1 MVDPRKTPLYD
12 MQVKMG
18 GKIVNFEDWMMP
30 VKFEGVIEEHKWT
43 RQHAGI
49 FDISHMTEFMVE
61 GPDAV
66 PLLKTLMTNSVGIG
80 DFKAQYNHICYPDGG
95 VIDDLYIYREREDKV
110 RIIANAQTLET
121 DGKDFNWIKDHIGD
135 FDATITDLS
144 LDRARLAFQG
154 PETMKLLNPITKAD
168 ITQIKRFNWIYT
180 EVTPSPT
187 SPTSQETIPIF
198 LSRTGYTGE
207 DDFSPALGSF
217 EISCD
222 NKHAEAL
229 YQTFLDTGAKPIG
242 LGARDSLRLEC
253 CYALYGHELNAGIT
267 TIEAGLGWVVKE
279 KEGTKFIGQEVILKQ
294 KVEGAPRVSVGLNLL
309 DKGILREGYKI
320 FKDGEEIGYVTS
332 GTFAPTLEKTV
343 GLAIITPEHRAVGT
357 ELDVQ
362 IRKKMKKAVIVKTP
376 FYTRGR
382 NI

>member
-61 GPDAV
+61 GPDTI

-80 DFKAQYNHICYPDGG
+80 DFKAQYNHMCYPDGG
-95 VIDDLYIYREREDKV
+95 VVDDLYIYRESAEKV

-121 DGKDFNWIKDHIGD
+121 EGKDFNWIKDRIGE
-135 FDATITDLS
+135 FNATITDLS
-144 LDRARLAFQG
+144 LERTRLAFQG
-154 PETMKLLNPITKAD
+154 PDTMKLLNPLTKAN
-168 ITQIKRFNWIYT
+168 ITEIKRFNWIYT
-180 EVTPSPT
+180 EVIPPST
-187 SPTSQETIPIF
+187 TDSSKESIPIF

-222 NKHAEAL
+222 NKHAEEL
-229 YQTFLDTGAKPIG
+229 YKIFLDTGAKPIG

-253 CYALYGHELNAGIT
+253 CYALYGNDINAQIT

-279 KEGTKFIGQEVILKQ
+279 KEGIKFIGQEVIMKQ
-294 KVEGAPRVSVGLNLL
+294 KAEGAPRTSVGLNLL
-309 DKGILREGYKI
+309 DKGILRAGYKI
-320 FKDGEEIGYVTS
+320 FKDSKEIGYVTS

-343 GLAIITPEHRAVGT
+343 GLALISPEFKTIGT
-357 ELDVQ
+357 EIDVQ
-362 IRKKMKKAVIVKTP
+362 IRNKLKKAVVVKTP
-376 FYTRGR
+376 FYSRGR

>member
-1 MVDPRKTPLYD
+1 MADPRKTPLYD

-30 VKFEGVIEEHKWT
+30 VQFEGVIEEHNWT

-49 FDISHMTEFMVE
+49 FDISHMTEFVVE
-61 GPDAV
+61 GPDTI

-80 DFKAQYNHICYPDGG
+80 DFKAQYNHMCYPDGG
-95 VIDDLYIYREREDKV
+95 VIDDLYIYRESVDKV

-121 DGKDFNWIKDHIGD
+121 DGKDFDWIKDHVED

-144 LDRARLAFQG
+144 LDRARFAFQG
-154 PETMKLLNPITKAD
+154 PETMHLLNLITKAD
-168 ITQIKRFNWIYT
+168 ITEIKRFNWIYT
-180 EVTPSPT
+180 EVTT
-187 SPTSQETIPIF
+187 STETIPIF

-217 EISCD
+217 EISCES
-222 NKHAEAL
+222 KYAEAL
-229 YQTFLDTGAKPIG
+229 YQAFLDTGAKPIG

-253 CYALYGHELNAGIT
+253 CYALYGHEINAQIT
-267 TIEAGLGWVVKE
+267 TIEANLGWVVKE
-279 KEGTKFIGQEVILKQ
+279 KEGTKFIGQDVILKQ
-294 KVEGAPRVSVGLNLL
+294 KAEGTSRISVGLNLL

-320 FKDGEEIGYVTS
+320 FKDGVEIGYVTS
-332 GTFAPTLEKTV
+332 GTYAPTLEKTV
-343 GLAIITPEHRAVGT
+343 ALALIIPEYNVIGT
-357 ELDVQ
+357 VIDVQ
-362 IRKKMKKAVIVKTP
+362 IRNKLKKVVIVTTP
-376 FYTRGR
+376 FYSRGR